1 VSELRRVFLKEVVTA
16 NFSKSE
22 ATLWDEWQKSNRDT
36 KLRKN
41 QCVLFVS
48 KTLRQLLYIVRVR
61 AVEGT
66 TVLDSRRWR
75 ILSGEWNPQMMQ
87 NYANDVGLHFEGFKR
102 FEELHAEERLQKL
115 LRRATARAKGA

>member
-1 VSELRRVFLKEVVTA
+1 MTLRRVFLKEVVTA

-22 ATLWDEWQKSNRDT
+22 ATLWDEWKKGNRDT

-48 KTLRQLLYIVRVR
+48 KTMRQLLYIVRVR
-61 AVEGT
+61 DVGGT
-66 TVLDSRRWR
+66 VVLDSRRWR

-87 NYANDVGLHFEGFKR
+87 NYAHDVGLHFEGFKR

-115 LRRATARAKGA
+115 LKRAAARAKGA